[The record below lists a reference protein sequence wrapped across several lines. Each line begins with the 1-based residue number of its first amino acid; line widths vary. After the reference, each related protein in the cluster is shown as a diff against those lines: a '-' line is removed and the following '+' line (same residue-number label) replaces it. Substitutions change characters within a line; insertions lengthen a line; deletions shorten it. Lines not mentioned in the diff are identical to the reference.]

1 MQKISVTKVR
11 SDISRLLDEVQ
22 AGDEVIIL
30 RRGKPVARL
39 AQVNSLP
46 KEGLLFPD
54 RSSFRA
60 ALQRAKV
67 TGATLVRELRD
78 ERG

>member
-11 SDISRLLDEVQ
+11 RTLGRLLDEVQ
-22 AGDEVIIL
+22 AGEEVIIL

-39 AQVNSLP
+39 TQVESLP
-46 KEGLLFPD
+46 KEGLRFPD

-60 ALQRAKV
+60 ALQRANV